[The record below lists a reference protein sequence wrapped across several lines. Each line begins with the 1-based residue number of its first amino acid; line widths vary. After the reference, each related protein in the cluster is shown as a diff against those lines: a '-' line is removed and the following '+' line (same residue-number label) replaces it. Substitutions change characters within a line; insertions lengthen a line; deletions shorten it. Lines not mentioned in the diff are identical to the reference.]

1 MCVLSAL
8 LLLWGLALLV
18 GGESSAQL
26 QDDMAPTQVE
36 FHSLNFRNVLHWKH
50 HAEAPETPEAPEAPE
65 ASEAPDDLQYFVEF
79 KVYGDKQWS
88 VCEHCQAIHKLQCD
102 LSHETS
108 DPRQWYYA
116 RVQSRSS
123 KGFSPWVTSARFYP
137 QWDTTFSPPK
147 IKLNVTQ
154 QGIVVW
160 IKPPRTPQQ
169 GQKNSRISVTKLMK
183 LMFRIYLMHNG
194 KEQVHETEGCQKKL
208 LIEHLSPQTTYCV
221 QAVTVMP
228 LSDLTSPRS
237 PRSCIS
243 TL

>member
-1 MCVLSAL
+1 MCVLGAL
-8 LLLWGLALLV
+8 LLLWGLALLAD
-18 GGESSAQL
+18 GESSAQV
-26 QDDMAPTQVE
+26 QDDKEPTQVE

-50 HAEAPETPEAPEAPE
+50 HHSEAP
-65 ASEAPDDLQYFVEF
+65 EAPDDLQYFVEY

-102 LSHETS
+102 LSQETS

-116 RVQSRSS
+116 RVQARSS

-147 IKLNVTQ
+147 IKLNATQ

-194 KEQVHETEGCQKKL
+194 EEQ
-208 LIEHLSPQTTYCV
+208 
-221 QAVTVMP
+221 
-228 LSDLTSPRS
+228 
-237 PRSCIS
+237 
-243 TL
+243 

>member
-1 MCVLSAL
+1 MCVLSTL
-8 LLLWGLALLV
+8 LLLWDLALLCAAD
-18 GGESSAQL
+18 SSIQL
-26 QDDMAPTQVE
+26 QDDTEPLQVE
-36 FHSLNFRNVLHWKH
+36 FHSVNFRNVLHWK
-50 HAEAPETPEAPEAPE
+50 PQPEAA
-65 ASEAPDDLQYFVEF
+65 DDLQYFVQY

-88 VCEHCQAIHKLQCD
+88 VCEPCQAIHKLQCD
-102 LSHETS
+102 LSQETS

-116 RVQSRSS
+116 RVQARSS

-147 IKLNVTQ
+147 IKLNVTE

-160 IKPPRTPQQ
+160 IRPPRTPLQ
-169 GQKNSRISVTKLMK
+169 GQRNSRISVTKLLK

-194 KEQVHETEGCQKKL
+194 EEQIHETEGCPRKL

-228 LSDLTSPRS
+228 LSGLTSSRS
-237 PRSCIS
+237 PESCIS